1 MNNKQKKVLMAVIAV
16 VVAMLLFPPFHF
28 VAVTGVKLNKGYDF
42 LFSPP
47 TLSSGIRC
55 SVDVGMLLTQWLVVL
70 IVGGIAFFM
79 LKDS

>member
-28 VAVTGVKLNKGYDF
+28 IAATGIKLNKGYNF

-47 TLSSGIRC
+47 TLSNGIQC